1 MRRGHTHRH
10 ARLADSGLSKNL
22 ESPMSANKSLPLRL
36 LLIAVLAVIALAAW
50 RLGLVD
56 QLNLETLKARHAD
69 LSAWTQAHLGLAFTG
84 FFVLYVVVTAVSI
97 PGAAVL
103 TLAAGA
109 LFGLLAG
116 IVLVSFAST
125 LGATLAFLSARFVLR
140 DSLETRYR
148 ERLQSINAGVK
159 RDGGFY
165 LFTLRLVPLFPFFLI
180 NLLSGLTAL
189 PTRTF
194 YWVSQLGMLPGTIAY
209 VFAGTQLAQ
218 IQNARDVLSPGLI
231 SAFVLLGIL
240 PLLMRNMVQWMQARK
255 IYAGHRKPRRF
266 DYNLI
271 VIGAGSAGLVSAY
284 IGSAVK
290 ARVALIE
297 KHKMGG
303 DCLNTGCV
311 PSKALIRSA
320 RLLAEA
326 RNSAHYG
333 IARMDAQFDFA
344 QVMDRVANVV
354 RKVAPHDSVARYREL
369 GVDVI
374 QGNARLVSPW
384 QVEVDGRRLSA
395 RSIIIASGA
404 QPLVPGIPGL
414 DQVPYLTSDS
424 LWNLRTLPK
433 QLVVLGGGPIG
444 CELTQCFARFGSEVT
459 LVEMA
464 ARLLPR
470 EDADAAEEV
479 RARFVGE
486 GITVATAHK
495 ALRVEHDGS
504 GGRLICEHD
513 GREVSFAFDQLLL
526 ALGRR
531 ANSAGFGLQELGVT
545 LRGNG
550 TIEADALLRTNFPN
564 IHVCGDVTG
573 PFQFTHVAA
582 HQAWY
587 AAVNALLAPWW
598 SFKVD
603 YRVIPWATFTDPEV
617 ARVGLSED
625 EAAQRGI
632 AVEVTRYGIDDL
644 DRAIADGSDSG
655 FVKLLTAPGKDRILG
670 ATIVGAHAGDL
681 LAEIVLAMKHGIGLN
696 QLLGTIHTYP
706 TMSEANKFAAGVWK
720 RAHAPQRALRLAE
733 RFFRWRRGG

>member
-1 MRRGHTHRH
+1 MP
-10 ARLADSGLSKNL
+10 S
-22 ESPMSANKSLPLRL
+22 NKTLPLRL
-36 LLIAVLAVIALAAW
+36 LLIAALVVVALAAW
-50 RLGLVD
+50 RMGLVD
-56 QLNLETLKARHAD
+56 QLNLETLKARQAD
-69 LSAWTQAHLGLAFTG
+69 LSAWTQAHWGLALAG

-97 PGAAVL
+97 PGAAIL

-109 LFGLLAG
+109 LFGLVTGAL
-116 IVLVSFAST
+116 LVSFAST

-140 DSLETRYR
+140 DTLEARYG
-148 ERLQSINAGVK
+148 ERLKNINAGVK

-165 LFTLRLVPLFPFFLI
+165 LFTLRLVPVFPFFII

-189 PTRTF
+189 PVRTF

-218 IQNARDVLSPGLI
+218 IESASDVLSPGLI
-231 SAFVLLGIL
+231 GAFVLLGVL
-240 PLLMRNMVQWMQARK
+240 PLLMRKLVQWLQARK
-255 IYAGHRKPRRF
+255 VYAGYSKPRHF

-290 ARVALIE
+290 AKVALIE

-326 RNSAHYG
+326 RDSAHYG

-344 QVMDRVANVV
+344 QVMERVANVV
-354 RKVAPHDSVARYREL
+354 RKVEPHDSVERYTEL

-374 QGNARLVSPW
+374 QGSAQLLSPW
-384 QVEVDGRRLSA
+384 EVNVDGRRLSA
-395 RSIIIASGA
+395 RSIVLASGA
-404 QPLVPGIPGL
+404 RPLVPGIPGL

-424 LWNLRTLPK
+424 LWDLRQLPK
-433 QLVVLGGGPIG
+433 RLVVLGGGPIG
-444 CELTQCFARFGSEVT
+444 CELTQCFARFGSAVT
-459 LVEMA
+459 VVEMA
-464 ARLLPR
+464 PRLLPR

-479 RARFVGE
+479 RARFAAE
-486 GITVATAHK
+486 GITVAAAHK
-495 ALRVEHDGS
+495 ALRVEHDGD
-504 GGRLICEHD
+504 GGRLICEHN
-513 GREVSFAFDQLLL
+513 GSEVSFAFDKLLL

-531 ANSAGFGLQELGVT
+531 ANTEGFGLQELGVVV
-545 LRGNG
+545 RGNG
-550 TIEADALLRTNFPN
+550 TIDADALLRTNFPN
-564 IHVCGDVTG
+564 IYVCGDATG

-625 EAAQRGI
+625 EAKQRGI

-644 DRAIADGSDSG
+644 DRAIADGSDHG
-655 FVKLLTAPGKDRILG
+655 FVKVLTAPGKDRILG

-681 LAEIVLAMKHGIGLN
+681 LAEFVMAMKYGIGLN
-696 QLLGTIHTYP
+696 KLLGTIHIYP
-706 TMSEANKFAAGVWK
+706 TMTEANKYAAGVWK
-720 RAHAPQRALRLAE
+720 RAHAPQGALRLAE
-733 RFFRWRRGG
+733 RFFRWRRGGR

>member
-1 MRRGHTHRH
+1 MP
-10 ARLADSGLSKNL
+10 S
-22 ESPMSANKSLPLRL
+22 NKTLPLRL
-36 LLIAVLAVIALAAW
+36 LLIAALVVVALAAW
-50 RLGLVD
+50 RMGLVD
-56 QLNLETLKARHAD
+56 QLNLETLKARQAD
-69 LSAWTQAHLGLAFTG
+69 LSAWTQAHWGLALAG

-97 PGAAVL
+97 PGAAIL

-109 LFGLLAG
+109 LFGLVTGAL
-116 IVLVSFAST
+116 LVSFAST

-140 DSLETRYR
+140 DTLEARYG
-148 ERLQSINAGVK
+148 ERLKNINAGVK

-165 LFTLRLVPLFPFFLI
+165 LFTLRLVPVFPFFII

-189 PTRTF
+189 PVRTF

-218 IQNARDVLSPGLI
+218 IESASDVLSPGLI
-231 SAFVLLGIL
+231 GAFVLLGVL
-240 PLLMRNMVQWMQARK
+240 PLLMRKLVQWLQARK
-255 IYAGHRKPRRF
+255 VYAGYSKPRHF

-290 ARVALIE
+290 AKVALIE

-326 RNSAHYG
+326 RDSAHYG

-344 QVMDRVANVV
+344 QVMERVANVV
-354 RKVAPHDSVARYREL
+354 RKVEPHDSVERYTEL

-374 QGNARLVSPW
+374 QGSAQLLSPW
-384 QVEVDGRRLSA
+384 EVNVDGRRLSA
-395 RSIIIASGA
+395 RSIVLASGA
-404 QPLVPGIPGL
+404 RPLVPGIPGL

-424 LWNLRTLPK
+424 LWDLRQLPK
-433 QLVVLGGGPIG
+433 RLVVLGGGPIG

-459 LVEMA
+459 VVEMA
-464 ARLLPR
+464 PRLLPR

-479 RARFVGE
+479 RARFAAE
-486 GITVATAHK
+486 GITVAAAHK
-495 ALRVEHDGS
+495 ALRVEHDGD
-504 GGRLICEHD
+504 GGRLICEHN
-513 GREVSFAFDQLLL
+513 GSEVSFAFDKLLL

-531 ANSAGFGLQELGVT
+531 ANTEGFGLQELGVVV
-545 LRGNG
+545 RGNG
-550 TIEADALLRTNFPN
+550 TIDADALLRTNFPN
-564 IHVCGDVTG
+564 IYVCGDATG

-625 EAAQRGI
+625 EAKQRGI

-644 DRAIADGSDSG
+644 DRAIADGSDHG
-655 FVKLLTAPGKDRILG
+655 FVKVLTAPGKDRILG

-681 LAEIVLAMKHGIGLN
+681 LAEFVMAMKYGIGLN
-696 QLLGTIHTYP
+696 KLLGTIHIYP
-706 TMSEANKFAAGVWK
+706 TMTEANKYAAGVWK
-720 RAHAPQRALRLAE
+720 RAHAPQGALRLAE
-733 RFFRWRRGG
+733 RFFRWRRGGR

>member
-1 MRRGHTHRH
+1 
-10 ARLADSGLSKNL
+10 
-22 ESPMSANKSLPLRL
+22 MSDHSLPVHRSLVLRL
-36 LLIAVLAVIALAAW
+36 LLVVLLVVIAFTAW
-50 RLGLVD
+50 RMGLVE
-56 QLNLETLKARHAD
+56 QLNLETLKARQAD
-69 LSAWTQAHLGLAFTG
+69 LSAWTQAHWVMALTG
-84 FFVLYVVVTAVSI
+84 FFVLYVLVTALSI

-109 LFGLLAG
+109 LFGLVAG
-116 IVLVSFAST
+116 TVLVSFAST

-140 DSLETRYR
+140 DSLQARYGD
-148 ERLQSINAGVK
+148 RLRSINDGIK

-165 LFTLRLVPLFPFFLI
+165 LFTLRLVPLFPFFVI

-194 YWVSQLGMLPGTIAY
+194 YWVSQLGMLPGTLAY

-218 IQNARDVLSPGLI
+218 IHTVRDVLSSGLI
-231 SAFVLLGIL
+231 GAFVLLGIL
-240 PLLMRNMVQWMQARK
+240 PLLMRKAVQWLQSRK
-255 IYAGHRKPRRF
+255 LHAGHRKPRHF

-290 ARVALIE
+290 AKVALIE

-326 RNSAHYG
+326 RDSANYG
-333 IARMDAQFDFA
+333 IARLDAQFEFA
-344 QVMDRVANVV
+344 QVMQRVADVV
-354 RKVAPHDSVARYREL
+354 RKVEPHDSVARYREL

-374 QGNARLVSPW
+374 HGNAQLVSPW
-384 QVEVDGRRLSA
+384 EVQVDGRRLSA
-395 RSIIIASGA
+395 RSIILASGA
-404 QPLVPGIPGL
+404 RPLVPGIPGL

-424 LWNLRTLPK
+424 LWDLRALPK
-433 QLVVLGGGPIG
+433 RLLVLGGGPIG
-444 CELTQCFARFGSEVT
+444 CELTQSFARFGSAVT
-459 LVEMA
+459 VVEMA
-464 ARLLPR
+464 PRLLPR

-479 RARFVGE
+479 RARFASE
-486 GITVATAHK
+486 GIRVATAHK
-495 ALRVEHDGS
+495 ALRVERDGA
-504 GGRLICEHD
+504 GGRLICEHN
-513 GREVSFAFDQLLL
+513 GGELSIAFDTILL

-531 ANSAGFGLQELGVT
+531 ANSEGFGLKELGVV

-550 TIEADALLRTNFPN
+550 TIAADALLRTNFPN
-564 IHVCGDVTG
+564 IYVCGDATG

-644 DRAIADGSDSG
+644 DRAIADGSDHG
-655 FVKLLTAPGKDRILG
+655 FVKVLTAPGKDRILG
-670 ATIVGAHAGDL
+670 ATIVAAHGGEL
-681 LAEIVLAMKHGIGLN
+681 LAEFVLAMKYGIGMN
-696 QLLGTIHTYP
+696 KLLGTIHIYP
-706 TMSEANKFAAGVWK
+706 TLSEANKYAAGVWK

-733 RFFRWRRGG
+733 RFFRWRRGGRR